1 VKDLGDRQLALV
13 RTLATVVVAVV
24 LIVAMTWIV
33 VSPATDEAAS
43 KAALLVVGSA
53 VGFMFGRETA

>member
-1 VKDLGDRQLALV
+1 VSDQHLALV
-13 RTLATVVVAVV
+13 KTLATAVIAIVLVAC
-24 LIVAMTWIV
+24 MTWIV
-33 VSPATDEAAS
+33 VSPHTDEAAS